1 MNRSRA
7 ELGRAGLVTDGGPP
21 FCLDCGQRLHFGTDR
36 TGRTTESCD
45 CGYRAFV
52 KTQRGPSEEARP
64 KPRVAR
70 PLTPRA

>member
-52 KTQRGPSEEARP
+52 RTQRGPSEEARP
-64 KPRVAR
+64 KQRAAR
-70 PLTPRA
+70 PLTPPA